1 LDLTGRFPRKL
12 SRRNGFLLI
21 GYYHDANHIRA
32 KPIKNR
38 KEATITE
45 AWEKLYTDFK
55 KAGLAPQTYVLDN
68 EKSKDL
74 LDSFADQKIQY
85 QLVLLYKHRTNH
97 MERAIQTFKSHFKS
111 IIVGVDPK
119 FLLSE

>member
-1 LDLTGRFPRKL
+1 LDLTGQFPRKL
-12 SRRNGFLLI
+12 SHRNRYLLI
-21 GYYHDANHIRA
+21 GYHHDANHIRA
-32 KPIKNR
+32 IPIKNR

>member
-1 LDLTGRFPRKL
+1 M
-12 SRRNGFLLI
+12 I
-21 GYYHDANHIRA
+21 EYHHNANHIRA
-32 KPIKNR
+32 IPIKNR

-119 FLLSE
+119 FPLSE